1 MEWRHETAGIGAIGR
16 LLFLFRCVVAIA
28 FAILAAAFWL
38 LQIERH
44 SQYLERAGNNHQRQR
59 LLRAPRG
66 VVFDRDGR
74 VMVQDRDALNL
85 SLVPEQVE
93 DVDRTLR
100 LLARLTGVERA
111 GLRAAFD
118 RRRGE
123 PPHRPVVV
131 IRDASRAQVA
141 AVVARRVELPGVVV
155 EPTSI
160 RSYPAATMAAHSF
173 GYVGEVSAAQLA
185 AETGAG
191 LRRGHIVGQSG
202 VELSYNR
209 LLMGVDGARH
219 VVVDSTEREI
229 DTVGEVPPVAGQQ
242 LRLTIDADVQA
253 ATEAAFHVAGFDG
266 AAVMLDPHT
275 GEVLALVSLPAYDPN
290 TFARGIDGATLD
302 ALTRNRLRPLHN
314 RALQGR
320 YPPGSTFKAV
330 MAVAALEEEAITP
343 AFRVRCDGGGRYYG
357 RHYRCHARHG
367 VVDLEE
373 ALEKS
378 CNTYFYALGA
388 RLDIDQIHRWATAL
402 GLGQRSGVDLPYEVQ
417 GLVPSRAWK
426 RERHAEPWYPGETI
440 SVAIGQGRLAVTPMS
455 LAVMMSS
462 LVNGGRRITP
472 RVLQAFQDG
481 SGWKP
486 APPGPPARPVGVRP
500 ESLAA
505 VRRGLWRAVNG
516 AGTGGRGRIP
526 GRDVLGKTG
535 TAQVISRAGRSN
547 AEAAEPALR
556 DHGWFVFAA
565 PAGDPQIAGVVFAEH
580 SDHGYLAAPIAR
592 HALETFFAKRDGR
605 PLPDLP
611 APADPA
617 PAIPAPARPPL
628 PDLPVAA
635 AMSPAPA
642 PRPAA
647 PAIADSLVGGGG

>member
-1 MEWRHETAGIGAIGR
+1 MEWRRDTAGIGAIGR
-16 LLFLFRCVVAIA
+16 LLFLFRCAVAIG
-28 FAILAAAFWL
+28 FAILVAAFWR
-38 LQIERH
+38 LQIDLH
-44 SQYLERAGNNHQRQR
+44 PQYLERAGNNHQRQR

-74 VMVQDRDALNL
+74 VMVEDRDALNL
-85 SLVPEQVE
+85 SLVPERVE
-93 DVDRTLR
+93 DVEATLR
-100 LLARLTGVERA
+100 LLARVTGVERA
-111 GLRAAFD
+111 DLRAALE
-118 RRRGE
+118 RQRRG
-123 PPHRPVVV
+123 PAHRPIVV

-141 AVVARRVELPGVVV
+141 AVVARRAELPGIVV

-185 AETGAG
+185 AGIGAG

-229 DTVGEVPPVAGQQ
+229 DIVGEVPPIAGRQ

-253 ATEAAFHVAGFDG
+253 ATEAAFHNAGFDG
-266 AAVMLDPHT
+266 AAVMLDPQT

-290 TFARGIDGATLD
+290 AFARGIDGAALD

-320 YPPGSTFKAV
+320 YPPGSTFKAA

-343 AFRVRCDGGGRYYG
+343 AFRVRCDGGGRHYG
-357 RHYRCHARHG
+357 RYYRCHARHG

-402 GLGQRSGVDLPYEVQ
+402 GLGELSGVDLPYEVQ

-426 RERHAEPWYPGETI
+426 QEHHAEPWYPGETI
-440 SVAIGQGRLAVTPMS
+440 SVAIGQGRVAVTPMS
-455 LAVMMSS
+455 LAVMMST

-472 RVLQAFQDG
+472 RVLQAFHDG
-481 SGWKP
+481 SGWQP
-486 APPGPPARPVGVRP
+486 APAGTPARAARVRP
-500 ESLAA
+500 ESLA
-505 VRRGLWRAVNG
+505 VVKRGLWRVVNG
-516 AGTGGRGRIP
+516 AGTGRRGRIP

-535 TAQVISRAGRSN
+535 TAQVISRAGRES
-547 AEAAEPALR
+547 AGAAERVLR

-565 PAGDPQIAGVVFAEH
+565 PAGDPQIAGAVFTEH

-592 HALETFFAKRDGR
+592 HALETFFAKRDGQ

-611 APADPA
+611 APA
-617 PAIPAPARPPL
+617 
-628 PDLPVAA
+628 
-635 AMSPAPA
+635 APA
-642 PRPAA
+642 PPPPPRPPA
-647 PAIADSLVGGGG
+647 PAIADALVGGGT